1 MSRRLPWTLFAV
13 SLAANVFFVAGA
25 AYTIYTERQMAESPD
40 ARIDLFADQLGLS
53 EGQLEGLRE
62 LRERAEI
69 RRLGMREALG
79 PMRRAV
85 FEEVAN
91 ETFDREHVMHML
103 QDWSEERHPY
113 FAEFAEDLHGY
124 LNTLQPEQRERFLE
138 MAREPGI
145 FRKVFGRPSRRQ
157 E

>member
-13 SLAANVFFVAGA
+13 SLAANVFFLAGA
-25 AYTIYTERQMAESPD
+25 AYTIYMEHQVAESPE
-40 ARIDLFADQLGLS
+40 ARSDMFADRLGLS
-53 EGQLEGLRE
+53 EEQREGLRD

-69 RRLGMREALG
+69 RRLGMREVLG
-79 PMRRAV
+79 PMRQAV
-85 FEEVAN
+85 LKEVAN
-91 ETFDREHVMHML
+91 QTFDREHVMHLL
-103 QDWSEERHPY
+103 QDWSAERHPY

-124 LNTLQPEQRERFLE
+124 LNTLQPEQRDRFLE

-145 FRKVFGRPSRRQ
+145 FRQVFGRPSRQQ